1 VVVGRGLPVL
11 GEGLRRQ
18 LYLDQS
24 ELGFHPLGVCSPFAV
39 HHHPLPIP
47 PEPCKTE
54 QQILDTGIVVQQIL
68 DKGIVPEEEE
78 NERQGRKMDGGSQYG
93 TGRDDERL

>member
-1 VVVGRGLPVL
+1 MVVGRGLPVL

-47 PEPCKTE
+47 LEPCKTE
-54 QQILDTGIVVQQIL
+54 QQILDTGIVQHIL

-78 NERQGRKMDGGSQYG
+78 SERQGRKMDGGAQYG
-93 TGRDDERL
+93 TGRDDGRL